1 VTHAEKCSQLG
12 KVEAVFRLR
21 VPVEGSRVT
30 SLAEGRELYKRL
42 ARHGICASFEDG
54 FMKMHPLTRV
64 HCHDSSCR
72 SISVLA
78 FGIPFSEDRVTAQ
91 HGTES
96 VRLFSPGALFCIVWW
111 RQSKKRQH
119 RTLTILEA
127 PGARGEGEPVLDVH
141 PAAIVH
147 VFMDQYGP
155 AGQERSIDQMLD
167 LIQRV
172 RKRGI
177 EPAGVSARYW
187 RRASR
192 RILLGQEP
200 PELAPEDFPNQEQSA

>member
-1 VTHAEKCSQLG
+1 MTHAEKWSQLD
-12 KVEAVFRLR
+12 KVEAVFRLP
-21 VPVEGSRVT
+21 VPVDGSRVT
-30 SLAEGRELYKRL
+30 SLAHGRELYGRL
-42 ARHGICASFEDG
+42 TRHRTRTLFVDG
-54 FMKMHPLTRV
+54 FMTTPPLTRV

-72 SISVLA
+72 SLSVLA

-127 PGARGEGEPVLDVH
+127 PGMRGEGDPVLDVH

-167 LIQRV
+167 LIQSV

-177 EPAGVSARYW
+177 EPAGINARYW

-200 PELAPEDFPNQEQSA
+200 PELAAEDFPNQEQSA

>member
-1 VTHAEKCSQLG
+1 VTHAEKRSQLEQ
-12 KVEAVFRLR
+12 VEAVFRLR
-21 VPVEGSRVT
+21 VPIEGSTVT
-30 SLAEGRELYKRL
+30 SLAHGREVLERL
-42 ARHGICASFEDG
+42 SRHRIWTSFEDG
-54 FMKMHPLTRV
+54 FMTTPPFTRV
-64 HCHDSSCR
+64 HCHDCLCR
-72 SISVLA
+72 PLSVLA

-127 PGARGEGEPVLDVH
+127 PGTRGEGDLVLDVH

-167 LIQRV
+167 LIQSV

-177 EPAGVSARYW
+177 EPAAVEARYW

-200 PELAPEDFPNQEQSA
+200 PELAAGDFPSQEQSA

>member
-1 VTHAEKCSQLG
+1 VTHAEKCSQLEQ
-12 KVEAVFRLR
+12 VEAVFRLR
-21 VPVEGSRVT
+21 VPIEGSRVT
-30 SLAEGRELYKRL
+30 SLAHGRELFERL
-42 ARHGICASFEDG
+42 SRHRFWTSFEDG
-54 FMKMHPLTRV
+54 FMTTPPLTRV

-78 FGIPFSEDRVTAQ
+78 FGIPFSEDRITAH

-111 RQSKKRQH
+111 RQSQKRQH

-127 PGARGEGEPVLDVH
+127 PGMRGEGDPVLDVH

-167 LIQRV
+167 LIQRF

-177 EPAGVSARYW
+177 EPAGVNARYW

-200 PELAPEDFPNQEQSA
+200 PELAVGDFPNQEQSA

>member
-1 VTHAEKCSQLG
+1 MTHAEKCSQLEQ
-12 KVEAVFRLR
+12 VEAVFRLR
-21 VPVEGSRVT
+21 VPIEGSRVT
-30 SLAEGRELYKRL
+30 SLAHGRELFERL
-42 ARHGICASFEDG
+42 SRHRFWTSFEDG
-54 FMKMHPLTRV
+54 FMTTPPLTRV

-78 FGIPFSEDRVTAQ
+78 FGIPFSEDRITAH

-111 RQSKKRQH
+111 RQSQKRQH

-127 PGARGEGEPVLDVH
+127 PGMRGEGDPVLDVH

-167 LIQRV
+167 LIQSV
-172 RKRGI
+172 RNRGI
-177 EPAGVSARYW
+177 EPAGVTARYW
-187 RRASR
+187 RRPSR
-192 RILLGQEP
+192 RILLGQEQ
-200 PELAPEDFPNQEQSA
+200 PELAAGDFPNQEQSA

>member
-1 VTHAEKCSQLG
+1 MT
-12 KVEAVFRLR
+12 
-21 VPVEGSRVT
+21 T
-30 SLAEGRELYKRL
+30 
-42 ARHGICASFEDG
+42 
-54 FMKMHPLTRV
+54 HPLTRV

-78 FGIPFSEDRVTAQ
+78 FGIPFSEDRITAH

-96 VRLFSPGALFCIVWW
+96 VRLFTPGALFCIVWW
-111 RQSKKRQH
+111 RQSQNRQH

-127 PGARGEGEPVLDVH
+127 PGATGEGDPVLDVH

-147 VFMDQYGP
+147 VFMDQYRP

-167 LIQRV
+167 LIQSV

-177 EPAGVSARYW
+177 EPAGVTARYW
-187 RRASR
+187 RHASR
-192 RILLGQEP
+192 RILLGQQP
-200 PELAPEDFPNQEQSA
+200 PELAVGDFSNREQSA